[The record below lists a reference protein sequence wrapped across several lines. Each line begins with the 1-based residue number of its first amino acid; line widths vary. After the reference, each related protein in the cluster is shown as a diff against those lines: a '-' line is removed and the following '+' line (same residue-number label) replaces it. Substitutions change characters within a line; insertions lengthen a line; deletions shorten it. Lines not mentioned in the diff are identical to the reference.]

1 MGKVA
6 KKIVWTFFV
15 GMILVYG
22 SYHVFA
28 MLFPSVKTE
37 VAHIARV
44 YDSIDADGYIIR
56 DEQVIPDDLSGF
68 ISFCLSD
75 ADKIGKDGVV
85 ARVYGSESQGILH
98 KKAEEIEKEIAR
110 LETLKNFGGFAL
122 SSNPASID
130 QKSYLEFNSF
140 IKNVN
145 NCEFNTLPK
154 HRDNIFYLLN
164 ERQIASRQDLS
175 LDEKISGLKN
185 ELNKL
190 SLQENSSAIKKILAQ
205 HSGYFMGTVDGF
217 EDAFNYDS
225 VKNIT
230 AEQVKAL
237 LNESSALAQ
246 SRTQNAAKL
255 VVNSNWFV
263 VCALK
268 RTDALQLSLDQY
280 VELVMPLASA
290 EKIRAKVVAINQ
302 SGENSESAV
311 VFQCDYIDKNT
322 LSIRNEPIKINISEY
337 RGLSVSKSAVHE
349 KTLSRTIA
357 DEATGQE
364 KVVQKAVKGVYV
376 RRGKQLAFREIDII
390 FSGDDFV
397 ICSLDADKSKLFS
410 ENTIKEYDEVVV
422 KGRDL
427 YDGKFV

>member
-1 MGKVA
+1 MRKVA
-6 KKIVWTFFV
+6 RKIVWTFFV
-15 GMILVYG
+15 GMILIYG

-28 MLFPSVKTE
+28 VLFPSVKTE

-56 DEQVIPDDLSGF
+56 DERVIPDDLSGF

-75 ADKIGKDGVV
+75 ADKIEKDGVIS
-85 ARVYGSESQGILH
+85 RVYSSESQEILH

-110 LETLKNFGGFAL
+110 LENLKNFGFAL

-130 QKSYLEFNSF
+130 QQSYLEFNSL

-145 NCEFNTLPK
+145 NCEFNALPK

-164 ERQIASRQDLS
+164 ERQIASGQDLS
-175 LDEKISGLKN
+175 LDEKISGLKS

-217 EDAFNYDS
+217 ENAFNYDS

-237 LNESSALAQ
+237 LNESSARAQ

-349 KTLSRTIA
+349 KTLSRTIT

-397 ICSLDADKSKLFS
+397 ICSLDADKFKLFS

>member
-1 MGKVA
+1 MRKVA
-6 KKIVWTFFV
+6 RKIVWTFFV
-15 GMILVYG
+15 GMILIYG

-28 MLFPSVKTE
+28 VLFPSVKTE

-56 DEQVIPDDLSGF
+56 DERVIPDDLSGF

-75 ADKIGKDGVV
+75 ADKIEKDGVIS
-85 ARVYGSESQGILH
+85 RVYSSESQEILH
-98 KKAEEIEKEIAR
+98 KKAEELEKEIAR
-110 LETLKNFGGFAL
+110 LENLKNFGFAL

-130 QKSYLEFNSF
+130 QQSYLEFNSL

-145 NCEFNTLPK
+145 NCEFNALLK

-164 ERQIASRQDLS
+164 ERQIASGQDLS
-175 LDEKISGLKN
+175 LDEKISGLKS

-217 EDAFNYDS
+217 ENAFNYDS
-225 VKNIT
+225 VKNIA

-237 LNESSALAQ
+237 LNESSARAH

-255 VVNSNWFV
+255 VVNPNWFV

-290 EKIRAKVVAINQ
+290 EKIRAKVVAINK

-349 KTLSRTIA
+349 KTLSRTIT

-397 ICSLDADKSKLFS
+397 ICSLDADKFKLFS

>member
-1 MGKVA
+1 MMKKAA
-6 KKIVWTFFV
+6 KKIVRIFFV

-22 SYHVFA
+22 SYHVVA

-37 VAHIARV
+37 IAHVVRV

-56 DEQVIPDDLSGF
+56 DERVIPEDLSGA

-75 ADKIGKDGVV
+75 ADKIEKDGVI
-85 ARVYGSESQGILH
+85 ARVYSSESQGVLH
-98 KKAEEIEKEIAR
+98 KTAEGIEKEIAR
-110 LETLKNFGGFAL
+110 LENLKSSGFAI
-122 SSNPASID
+122 STNPASID
-130 QKSYLEFNSF
+130 QQSYLEFNSF
-140 IKNVN
+140 IKNMN

-164 ERQIASRQDLS
+164 ERQIASGQDLN
-175 LDEKISGLKN
+175 LDEKISSLKS

-190 SLQENSSAIKKILAQ
+190 NLQENNSGIKKILAQ
-205 HSGYFMGTVDGF
+205 HSGYFMGNVDGF

-237 LNESSALAQ
+237 LNESSARPH

-290 EKIRAKVVAINQ
+290 EKIKAKVVSINQ
-302 SGENSESAV
+302 SGEAAESAV
-311 VFQCDYIDKNT
+311 VFQCDYIDKNS
-322 LSIRNEPIKINISEY
+322 LSIRNEPIKINISGY

-349 KTLSRTIA
+349 KTLSRTIV

-397 ICSLDADKSKLFS
+397 ICSFDVDKSKLFS
-410 ENTIKEYDEVVV
+410 ENTIKEHDEVVV

>member
-1 MGKVA
+1 MMKKVA

-22 SYHVFA
+22 SYHMFA
-28 MLFPSVKTE
+28 LLFPSVKTE
-37 VAHIARV
+37 VAHVVRV

-56 DEQVIPDDLSGF
+56 DERVIPDDLSGV
-68 ISFCLSD
+68 ISFCLGD
-75 ADKIGKDGVV
+75 ADKIEKDGII
-85 ARVYGSESQGILH
+85 ARVYSSESQGILH
-98 KKAEEIEKEIAR
+98 KKTEEIEKKIAR
-110 LETLKNFGGFAL
+110 LENLKSSGFAL
-122 SSNPASID
+122 SSNPVSID
-130 QKSYLEFNSF
+130 QQSYLEFNRF
-140 IKNVN
+140 IKNMN
-145 NCEFNTLPK
+145 NCEFNTLLK

-164 ERQIASRQDLS
+164 ERQIASGQDLN
-175 LDEKISGLKN
+175 LDEKISSLKS

-190 SLQENSSAIKKILAQ
+190 NLQENNSGIKKILAQ
-205 HSGYFMGTVDGF
+205 HSGYFMGNVDGF

-230 AEQVKAL
+230 VGQIKDL
-237 LNESSALAQ
+237 LSESSKRARNQ
-246 SRTQNAAKL
+246 TSNVSKL
-255 VVNSNWFV
+255 IVNSNWFV
-263 VCALK
+263 VCVLK

-290 EKIRAKVVAINQ
+290 EKIKAKVVSINQ
-302 SGENSESAV
+302 SGEAPESAV
-311 VFQCDYIDKNT
+311 VFQCDYIDKNS
-322 LSIRNEPIKINISEY
+322 LSIRNEPIKINVSEY
-337 RGLSVSKSAVHE
+337 RGLSVSKSSVHE
-349 KTLSRTIA
+349 KTLSRTTI
-357 DEATGQE
+357 DETTGQE

-376 RRGKQLAFREIDII
+376 RRGKQIVFREIDII

-397 ICSLDADKSKLFS
+397 ICNLDVDKSKIFS

>member
-1 MGKVA
+1 MRKVA
-6 KKIVWTFFV
+6 RKIVWTFFV
-15 GMILVYG
+15 GMILIYG

-28 MLFPSVKTE
+28 VLFPSVKTE

-56 DEQVIPDDLSGF
+56 DERVIPDDLSGF

-75 ADKIGKDGVV
+75 ADKIEKDGVIS
-85 ARVYGSESQGILH
+85 RVYSSESQEILH

-110 LETLKNFGGFAL
+110 LENLKNFGFAL

-130 QKSYLEFNSF
+130 QQSYLEFNSL

-145 NCEFNTLPK
+145 NCEFNALPK

-164 ERQIASRQDLS
+164 ERQIASGQDLS
-175 LDEKISGLKN
+175 LDEKISGLKS

-217 EDAFNYDS
+217 ENAFNYDS

-237 LNESSALAQ
+237 LNESSARAQ

-322 LSIRNEPIKINISEY
+322 LSIRNEHIKINISEY

-349 KTLSRTIA
+349 KTLSRTIT

>member
-1 MGKVA
+1 MRKVA
-6 KKIVWTFFV
+6 RKIVWTFFV
-15 GMILVYG
+15 GMILIYG

-28 MLFPSVKTE
+28 VLFPSVKTE

-56 DEQVIPDDLSGF
+56 DERVIPDDLSGF

-75 ADKIGKDGVV
+75 ADKIEKDGVIS
-85 ARVYGSESQGILH
+85 RVYSSESQEILH

-110 LETLKNFGGFAL
+110 LESLKNFGFAL

-130 QKSYLEFNSF
+130 QQSYLEFNSL

-145 NCEFNTLPK
+145 NCEFNALPK

-164 ERQIASRQDLS
+164 ERQIASGQDLS
-175 LDEKISGLKN
+175 LDEKISGLKS

-217 EDAFNYDS
+217 ENAFNYDS

-237 LNESSALAQ
+237 LNESSARAY

-255 VVNSNWFV
+255 VVNPNWFV

-349 KTLSRTIA
+349 KTLSRTIT